1 MAKWEK
7 GQSGNLNGRPQKS
20 RALTAILEAEG
31 SHMIEMSDGIKVARK
46 RLIARNLWQAVTL
59 GKMTFPDGNEIQLSP
74 DDILALTQF
83 LYKHIDGPPPAAVD
97 VTSGGEKIVVRLV
110 SDDTN

>member
-1 MAKWEK
+1 
-7 GQSGNLNGRPQKS
+7 
-20 RALTAILEAEG
+20 
-31 SHMIEMSDGIKVARK
+31 MIEMSDGIKVARK

-97 VTSGGEKIVVRLV
+97 VTSGGEKIAQFDYEAFIRNFTPRPDGD
-110 SDDTN
+110 SNPSGKN